1 MFTSVYLRNY
11 KTFTDNRIDLS
22 AGGNKAKSMV
32 LFYGENGVGKS
43 NLASVFFCFTE
54 LIRTMDVRDMFQD
67 LMENYKEAANNEHFL
82 QLLKHRFRDIE
93 TIITESRTI
102 GTSENMILDF
112 SFVINEKKG
121 RYVIEM
127 NSTEIVHERL
137 EYTLDKNKGIYF
149 DLLPGIT
156 KLNDKVFLNKAVQS
170 DLLSTIEKFWGKHS
184 LLAIIY
190 HEFGDKSNSF
200 LANAFSENFMNCL
213 DDLFLVSCRVKK
225 SNSPEFVNYGLRYP
239 ILSSL
244 YSGQIDR
251 KEISE
256 LKKTEKLLKA
266 FLPAINPEINKVW
279 YHTETKNDA
288 ISYRLYTEQLIA
300 GELKEIPFSLEST
313 GTHNLV
319 GLLPF
324 FLNAAQGLTVIV
336 DELDTG
342 IHDLLVKFILED
354 ICKEIK
360 GQIIITTHNTLV
372 MSSEV
377 IPSSSFY
384 TIEKDDRGTR
394 FIRCLTDPNQD
405 NQKKR
410 IHPFHN
416 KQHQYLQGEYKA
428 VPSEFHVSLKD
439 LASVLE

>member
-22 AGGNKAKSMV
+22 TSGNKAKPMV
-32 LFYGENGVGKS
+32 LLYGENGAGKS

-67 LMENYKEAANNEHFL
+67 LMENYKEAANNEQLL

-93 TIITESRTI
+93 TIISESRTI
-102 GTSENMILDF
+102 GTAENMILDF

-121 RYVIEM
+121 RYVLEM

-137 EYTLDKNKGIYF
+137 EYTLEKNKGVYF
-149 DLLPGIT
+149 DLLPGIA

-170 DLLSTIEKFWGKHS
+170 DLLATISKFWGKHS

-190 HEFGDKSNSF
+190 HEFGDKSNNF
-200 LANAFSENFMNCL
+200 LSKAFSENFMNCL
-213 DDLFLVSCRVKK
+213 DDFFLVSCRIKK
-225 SNSPEFVNYGLRYP
+225 PNSPEFANYGLRYH

-244 YSGQIDR
+244 YSGQIDQ
-251 KEISE
+251 KDISD
-256 LKKTEKLLKA
+256 LKKSEKLLRA
-266 FLPAINPEINKVW
+266 FLPVINHEIKDVR
-279 YHTETKNDA
+279 YHTETNNDTV
-288 ISYRLYTEQLIA
+288 SYRLYTQQLVA
-300 GELKEIPFSLEST
+300 GELKDVPFSLEST

-319 GLLPF
+319 DLLPF

-342 IHDLLVKFILED
+342 IHDLLVKYILED

-377 IPSSSFY
+377 IPSSAFY
-384 TIEKDDRGTR
+384 TIEKDENGNRS
-394 FIRCLTDPNQD
+394 IKCLTDSAG
-405 NQKKR
+405 R

-416 KQHQYLQGEYKA
+416 KQLQYINGIYNA
-428 VPSEFHVSLKD
+428 IPSRFHLSLED
-439 LASVLE
+439 LSSTIE